1 MDNILHLDSNRK
13 CSAHLFSYSRYYLC
27 ECLLCTK
34 AVGNSTNP
42 LKYSNEMP
50 KMPKILLWEVFAN
63 GIVTHLVEKVSV
75 EPD

>member
-27 ECLLCTK
+27 DRLLCTK

-42 LKYSNEMP
+42 LKYLNEMP
-50 KMPKILLWEVFAN
+50 KMPKILLCL
-63 GIVTHLVEKVSV
+63 GSV
-75 EPD
+75 CKWHSYSFGRKGFCGP